1 MSESN
6 TFGAR
11 LRDLRLKCSLSQEEA
26 AAQLGVSPQSVSK
39 WETDKCYPEFLLILP
54 LARLY
59 GVSAD
64 ELLGSEDRR
73 AYWEEQWQ
81 EALRQGGETATL
93 PVTEEALKELPGDWQ
108 FRYRRGCA
116 EFFMFLEA
124 EMEQDKQRWLAAA
137 EKHLRALHEDE
148 PANEPAGSMLVTVL
162 MSQGRLREAEEL
174 CRKLPNAERQLL
186 HVLRGEEQKKQ
197 LRRVTTA
204 SFRTLLSDLISR
216 GAPEC
221 DLGGGGSPEALEAAE
236 KIITEVLGAEGFFA
250 DMLILIAWKRA
261 KSALEAGDGEKA
273 MAELTAIRDLTAR
286 WAGAGGYE
294 KAPEKAPFLEPHS
307 PLRQEEHLW
316 DGFVSL
322 LQVPFLEPLRDRED
336 FRALLSEAE
345 RESDTSRGLRS

>member
-1 MSESN
+1 MSERG

-11 LRDLRLKCSLSQEEA
+11 LRDLRVKSGLSQEEA
-26 AAQLGVSPQSVSK
+26 AARLGVSPQSVSK
-39 WETDKCYPEFLLILP
+39 WETEKCYPEFLLIMP

-64 ELLGSEDRR
+64 ELLGKEDRR
-73 AYWEEQWQ
+73 AWWEEKWQ
-81 EALRQGGETATL
+81 EALREGGETATL

-108 FRYRRGCA
+108 FRYRQGCT

-148 PANEPAGSMLVTVL
+148 PMNESAGSMLVTVL
-162 MSQGRLREAEEL
+162 MTQGRLQEAEEI
-174 CRKLPNAERQLL
+174 CRKLPNGERELL

-204 SFRTLLSDLISR
+204 SFRTLLSDLISC
-216 GAPEC
+216 GAPERS
-221 DLGGGGSPEALEAAE
+221 LISGGVPEALEAAE
-236 KIITEVLGAEGFFA
+236 RIITEVLGAEGFFA
-250 DMLILIAWKRA
+250 DLLISVHWKRA
-261 KSALEAGDGEKA
+261 ESALEAGDGEKA
-273 MAELTAIRDLTAR
+273 MAELTAIRDLTAC

-294 KAPEKAPFLEPHS
+294 KAPEKALFLEPHS

-316 DGFVSL
+316 DSFVSL
-322 LQVPFLEPLRDRED
+322 LRSPFLTPLRDRAD

-345 RESDTSRGLRS
+345 RGSDSDRGVLS

>member
-1 MSESN
+1 MSEMG

-11 LRDLRLKCSLSQEEA
+11 LRGLRVKSGLSQEEA

-39 WETDKCYPEFLLILP
+39 WETDKCYPEFLLIMP

-64 ELLGSEDRR
+64 MLLGNEDRR

-93 PVTEEALKELPGDWQ
+93 PVTEAALKELPKDSQ

-116 EFFMFLEA
+116 EFFIAVNGNAKE
-124 EMEQDKQRWLAAA
+124 DRDRWLAAA
-137 EKHLRALHEDE
+137 EQHLRALYQDE

-197 LRRVTTA
+197 
-204 SFRTLLSDLISR
+204 
-216 GAPEC
+216 
-221 DLGGGGSPEALEAAE
+221 
-236 KIITEVLGAEGFFA
+236 
-250 DMLILIAWKRA
+250 
-261 KSALEAGDGEKA
+261 
-273 MAELTAIRDLTAR
+273 
-286 WAGAGGYE
+286 
-294 KAPEKAPFLEPHS
+294 
-307 PLRQEEHLW
+307 
-316 DGFVSL
+316 
-322 LQVPFLEPLRDRED
+322 
-336 FRALLSEAE
+336 
-345 RESDTSRGLRS
+345 

>member
-11 LRDLRLKCSLSQEEA
+11 LRDLRVKSGLSQEEA
-26 AAQLGVSPQSVSK
+26 AARLGVSPQSVSK
-39 WETDKCYPEFLLILP
+39 WETEKCYPEFLLIMP

-64 ELLGSEDRR
+64 ELLGKEDRR
-73 AYWEEQWQ
+73 AWWEEKWQ
-81 EALRQGGETATL
+81 EALREGGETATL

-108 FRYRRGCA
+108 FRYRQGCA

-148 PANEPAGSMLVTVL
+148 PMNESAGSMLVTVL
-162 MSQGRLREAEEL
+162 MTQGRLQEAEEI
-174 CRKLPNAERQLL
+174 CRKLPNGERELL
-186 HVLRGEEQKKQ
+186 HVLRGEKQKKQ

-204 SFRTLLSDLISR
+204 SFRTLLSDLISC
-216 GAPEC
+216 GAERS
-221 DLGGGGSPEALEAAE
+221 LISGGVPEALEAAE
-236 KIITEVLGAEGFFA
+236 RIITEVLGAEGFFA
-250 DMLILIAWKRA
+250 DLLISVHWKRA
-261 KSALEAGDGEKA
+261 ESALEAGDGEKA

-316 DGFVSL
+316 DSFVSL
-322 LQVPFLEPLRDRED
+322 LRSPFLTPLRDRAD
-336 FRALLSEAE
+336 FRALLAEAE
-345 RESDTSRGLRS
+345 RGSDSDRGVLR